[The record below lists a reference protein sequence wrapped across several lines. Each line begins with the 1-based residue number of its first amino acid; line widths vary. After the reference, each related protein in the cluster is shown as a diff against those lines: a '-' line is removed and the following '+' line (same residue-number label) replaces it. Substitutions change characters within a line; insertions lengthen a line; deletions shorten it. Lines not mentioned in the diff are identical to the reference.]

1 MTGEGRS
8 AAASTVASVSS
19 GDRTD
24 QQLLARW
31 RAAPP
36 GSAERDQIGEVLVRR
51 YEFLVRA
58 CVRRYR
64 NSPVPA
70 EDLMQVGYTGLM
82 KAINGFDPEYG
93 TSLVAYAEPCISGE
107 LKRYFRDKRWQ
118 LHVRRATQEQHLK
131 VRAARAELAQR
142 LSRQPSADELAADA
156 GLSLAEL
163 AEAERAGRA
172 FEAASLEMP
181 RADGLTL
188 ADTLGA
194 EDPRLDFV
202 LNMAA
207 VWAHWAELS
216 EREQRLLLLRFYGEL
231 TQSEIGQRLGMS
243 QMQVSRMLS
252 RALDFLRDRLLAGPD
267 ERRTAAG
274 RPAGTRPPPP
284 RGRSSAAAERLGACS
299 PPGCGPVTVDP
310 HPVR

>member
-1 MTGEGRS
+1 MTREGSS
-8 AAASTVASVSS
+8 APASTVLSVGS
-19 GDRTD
+19 GDGTD

-36 GSAERDQIGEVLVRR
+36 GSPERDQIGEVLVRR
-51 YEFLVRA
+51 YDFLVRA

-64 NSPVPA
+64 SSPVPA

-82 KAINGFDPEYG
+82 KAINGFDPGQG

-118 LHVRRATQEQHLK
+118 LHVRRATQEQHLR

-142 LSRQPSADELAADA
+142 LNRQPSADELAACA
-156 GLSLAEL
+156 GLSRAEL

-172 FEAASLEMP
+172 FETASLETPLAGGM
-181 RADGLTL
+181 TL

-202 LNMAA
+202 LDMTA
-207 VWAHWAELS
+207 VWTHWAELS

-243 QMQVSRMLS
+243 QMQVSRLLS
-252 RALDFLRDRLLAGPD
+252 RTLGFLRDRLLAGEE
-267 ERRTAAG
+267 ERRTRRAAWPARAPAG
-274 RPAGTRPPPP
+274 RGPGPDQPTGWPAA
-284 RGRSSAAAERLGACS
+284 SA
-299 PPGCGPVTVDP
+299 
-310 HPVR
+310 

>member
-8 AAASTVASVSS
+8 AAASTVGSVST
-19 GDRTD
+19 GDRAD

-51 YEFLVRA
+51 YDFLVRA

-64 NSPVPA
+64 SSPVPA

-82 KAINGFDPEYG
+82 KAINGFDPGHG
-93 TSLVAYAEPCISGE
+93 TSLAAYAEPCISGE

-142 LSRQPSADELAADA
+142 LSRQPSADELAAGA

-163 AEAERAGRA
+163 AEVERAGRA
-172 FEAASLEMP
+172 FEAASLETP
-181 RADGLTL
+181 RADGRTL

-202 LNMAA
+202 LDMAA
-207 VWAHWAELS
+207 VWTHWAELP

-231 TQSEIGQRLGMS
+231 TQAEIGQRLGMS
-243 QMQVSRMLS
+243 QMQVSRLLS
-252 RALDFLRDRLLAGPD
+252 RSLSFLRGRLLAGPG
-267 ERRTAAG
+267 ERRPAARPGPAGHPAEPAPAVLSPPAG
-274 RPAGTRPPPP
+274 RPPRRSGQRP
-284 RGRSSAAAERLGACS
+284 G
-299 PPGCGPVTVDP
+299 
-310 HPVR
+310 